1 MRTPI
6 LLKLIKGFPSVW
18 AVPVLGS
25 IKIIFSIF
33 VPGRGGRTEETH
45 AYSETFTK
53 GYISFHLGVRGVP
66 PRDISSGW
74 LYCQLQF
81 NVITVLKRKLD
92 HFIRWIMFSSVRRT
106 AWPPVPEIIS
116 SKLWDLSH
124 YFIRRLHNI
133 MGIMEKRRTWAGSGG
148 DTSSLLSTPPA
159 FLSPDTWYKCVSGPL
174 GSGHSPEAW
183 WWLAVSSE
191 LISPARSG
199 AA

>member
-1 MRTPI
+1 MASGNLNMKTPI
-6 LLKLIKGFPSVW
+6 LLKLIKGFPCVCV
-18 AVPVLGS
+18 AAPGS
-25 IKIIFSIF
+25 IKIIHICLETR
-33 VPGRGGRTEETH
+33 VGGQGEGGETH

-92 HFIRWIMFSSVRRT
+92 HFIRWIMFSSVLHT

-124 YFIRRLHNI
+124 YSIKRLHNI
-133 MGIMEKRRTWAGSGG
+133 MGTLRNAGHGRGVEKTPHPCSPLTPDSW
-148 DTSSLLSTPPA
+148 LL
-159 FLSPDTWYKCVSGPL
+159 
-174 GSGHSPEAW
+174 
-183 WWLAVSSE
+183 
-191 LISPARSG
+191 I
-199 AA
+199 